1 MVSARG
7 FRDARRRRERR
18 PVPVVGR
25 RARDHRRDAA
35 RRRRAARGQSRD
47 GAGVDARVVLLT
59 RDAGRAAA
67 AGMAERAFHAFR
79 APARVPVMRN
89 GTGRRRSPA
98 RNARAALGRATGKR
112 LRAPSRACRTALAR
126 SGGSPI
132 ATLEHGDMHS
142 CRIVISLA
150 IHRIRRFRHGSKQY
164 VTLHPNERCALT
176 PLPYRTAVRR
186 SAAAFSRAC
195 AAPSCPPH
203 ANAVQAPSI
212 RRRPD
217 RAKERLDAIPA
228 LIAAAASSSTQPR
241 VSLGTPPD
249 KSPIPRGR
257 HACKHRLG
265 PYAMRG
271 ARPNGVSLVPI
282 PARAPGIR

>member
-1 MVSARG
+1 
-7 FRDARRRRERR
+7 
-18 PVPVVGR
+18 
-25 RARDHRRDAA
+25 
-35 RRRRAARGQSRD
+35 
-47 GAGVDARVVLLT
+47 
-59 RDAGRAAA
+59 
-67 AGMAERAFHAFR
+67 MAERAFHAFR

-98 RNARAALGRATGKR
+98 RNARAAL
-112 LRAPSRACRTALAR
+112 APRDGQTPPSAVSSVQDR
-126 SGGSPI
+126 SCAFRRKPI

-164 VTLHPNERCALT
+164 VTLAPARTMRLT

-195 AAPSCPPH
+195 APRH
-203 ANAVQAPSI
+203 RVRLTRTAVQAPGDR

-228 LIAAAASSSTQPR
+228 AHRCGRFVEHPAAR
-241 VSLGTPPD
+241 VSSARRPTSRPFLAP
-249 KSPIPRGR
+249 

-265 PYAMRG
+265 PYAPCGG
-271 ARPNGVSLVPI
+271 ARPNGVTACRRY